1 MSYNPSGEANGY
13 YNQQQPPQQGGY
25 YQQQPPPQQ
34 PYGQQQPYPPQQ
46 GYGGPPPPQQQQQAY
61 AHDGHEKMTF
71 DQTFKVEKPKYNDLW
86 AGILFLLVCAGFVVV
101 SAFSLQGYSAAK
113 RFNGGGIYDGA
124 QAVGLNTNTIVLFL
138 FVLCVAL
145 VFSYAYVWCARL
157 FPKQFIWITGI
168 LNIVFGLVTAIYMLS
183 RHYYSGGIVFL
194 IFVAFLIFAFI
205 TWIPRIPFSALMLKT
220 SVDVSKSYG
229 HVYLVSFLGGLLATA
244 LAAWYS
250 ITFVAVY
257 AKYQPGQNP
266 ACSQGV
272 GGCSSGK
279 VTGLLVFVTFA
290 MYWISEWLKNT
301 IHTSISGVYGSWYFH
316 PHAPP
321 SGATRGALKRSL
333 TYSFGS
339 ISLGSLVVAII
350 NFLRQVC
357 SMAQS
362 QEASQGNI
370 LGSIMF
376 CVLGCF
382 IGLLDWAVQFLNRYA
397 FSYIALYGKAY
408 IPAAKDTWKYVLNP
422 SALFFPIEPANM
434 NASSMIKQRGIDAL
448 VNECLIGPVLSM
460 GATFVAYACALM
472 AYLYMVF
479 THPAYNADGT
489 YTPVVVAIAFVIG
502 LQICNI
508 FTTPISSGIDTIFV
522 AAAWQPEVLYR
533 EHPELYQAM
542 VQVYPQVQQAI
553 HP

>member
-13 YNQQQPPQQGGY
+13 YNQQPQQGGY
-25 YQQQPPPQQ
+25 YQQQQQPPYGQQQQQ
-34 PYGQQQPYPPQQ
+34 PYGQPPPQQ
-46 GYGGPPPPQQQQQAY
+46 GYGQPYGGQPPPPPPQQQQQAY
-61 AHDGHEKMTF
+61 ATDGHEKMTF
-71 DQTFKVEKPKYNDLW
+71 DQTFKVEKPKWNDLW
-86 AGILFLLVCAGFVVV
+86 AGILFLIVCAGFVVV

-113 RFNGGGIYDGA
+113 RYNGGGIYDGA
-124 QAVGLNTNTIVLFL
+124 QAVGLNTNTIVLFI

-145 VFSYAYVWCARL
+145 VFSYAYMWMARL

-168 LNIVFGLVTAIYMLS
+168 LNIVFGLVTAIYMLA

-250 ITFVAVY
+250 VTFVAVY

-266 ACSQGV
+266 ACREGV

-279 VTGLLVFVTFA
+279 VTGLIVFITFA

-301 IHTSISGVYGSWYFH
+301 IHTTISGVYGSWYFH

-321 SGATRGALKRSL
+321 KSATRGALKRSL

-357 SMAQS
+357 SMAQR
-362 QEASQGNI
+362 QEAADGNI

-408 IPAAKDTWKYVLNP
+408 IPAAKDTWN
-422 SALFFPIEPANM
+422 
-434 NASSMIKQRGIDAL
+434 MIKQRGVDAL

-489 YTPVVVAIAFVIG
+489 YTPVVVAIAFLIG

-533 EHPELYQAM
+533 EHPELYQSM